1 MRHLALSLTMA
12 FLLGGCATDAPP
24 VSAIFSEVETAR
36 ADKALVY
43 VYRPNVVPYSAY
55 GLLVSVDGKEM
66 VALPVDYYTRMHLD
80 PGSRRMKFG
89 WPFIAMG
96 TALEGEFHFEVGRTY
111 FIKHTV
117 TMTREYRGTNWTQ
130 RADGVA
136 QSLAVREMKCC
147 RLVRPKGE

>member
-1 MRHLALSLTMA
+1 MRHLALSIAIAL
-12 FLLGGCATDAPP
+12 LLGGCATDAPP
-24 VSAIFSEVETAR
+24 ISAIFSEVEPAR

-89 WPFIAMG
+89 WPLIAMG
-96 TALEGEFHFEVGRTY
+96 TALEGDFRFEAGRTY

-117 TMTREYRGTNWTQ
+117 TTTREFREIKWTH
-130 RADGVA
+130 RADGVP
-136 QSLAVREMKCC
+136 QGLAVRELKCC
-147 RLVRPKGE
+147 RLVRPKEE